1 MECSSRDPKKRY
13 PWLVVTGILANQKD
27 YIDSMVEILRSMGIQ
42 DLHAKTAFLTD
53 ARHIDLF
60 EQVLRL
66 RELEARFEQGQI
78 RSYCCHLS
86 LQELT

>member
-1 MECSSRDPKKRY
+1 MECSSRDQKKRY
-13 PWLVVTGILANQKD
+13 PRLVVTGILAKQKE
-27 YIDSMVEILRSMGIQ
+27 YINSMVEILRSMKIQ

-60 EQVLRL
+60 EQLLRL
-66 RELEARFEQGQI
+66 RDLEARFEQGQI
-78 RSYCCHLS
+78 CSYCSYLS